1 MASRATLEKAL
12 NNPNVRQFLDL
23 LSYAEGT
30 QGNGYRTAFGGG
42 RLKSLADHPRYLK
55 TFKQT
60 NGKTNKTSAA
70 GRYQF
75 LRGTWDGL
83 AKRYGF
89 NDFGE
94 RNQDLGAVALLAQNG
109 ALPYVLK
116 GDWNNAI
123 AKSGRTWASLPTS
136 PHPQPTKSW
145 KKVQK
150 FMNSHKGG
158 QGLAAQQPNTPPPDP
173 RLSMSAP
180 ELLASLKS
188 GGKMSDNE
196 LFVNLANG
204 NGRAAQEINYLLEQ
218 GHNPADIAGQL
229 GLKVDIA
236 NAPQPQASEPV
247 PRQTQEP
254 SGFGTFETITN
265 ELPKLKQ
272 QGLNPYQ
279 AIYALAQRQDKVGES
294 IRTAYSQG
302 MTAEHLTEYFG
313 VNDLWQAPNEPSS
326 NTSPKNASVA
336 NPTTRLS
343 LG

>member
-145 KKVQK
+145 DKVNQ
-150 FMNSHKGG
+150 FLGNHRPQ
-158 QGLAAQQPNTPPPDP
+158 QGAVVVTQPQYQPQRPDTVPVAQLEAMYKRPDTIAVSELEAMYKRPEAIPVEQLQAQQ
-173 RLSMSAP
+173 
-180 ELLASLKS
+180 
-188 GGKMSDNE
+188 
-196 LFVNLANG
+196 
-204 NGRAAQEINYLLEQ
+204 
-218 GHNPADIAGQL
+218 GQ
-229 GLKVDIA
+229 
-236 NAPQPQASEPV
+236 PSQPLSEPV
-247 PRQTQEP
+247 QAEP
-254 SGFGTFETITN
+254 QGFGTYDSIMN
-265 ELPKLKQ
+265 ELPKLQQ

-279 AIYALAQRQDKVGES
+279 ALYSLAQRQDDVGAS
-294 IRTAYSQG
+294 IRDAYKQG

-313 VNDLWQAPNEPSS
+313 VNDLWQAPNEPSN
-326 NTSPKNASVA
+326 NTLPKNVSRE